1 MINDIIKRQP
11 CICRSFGHVK
21 AYSTQWV
28 NFSVTLNFLG
38 PGRSRLLGFEKKK
51 WYSDLDEF
59 VSYNICLKQ
68 YRVPKAI

>member
-38 PGRSRLLGFEKKK
+38 PGRSRLLGFEKKNGTQISMNLFHII
-51 WYSDLDEF
+51 Y
-59 VSYNICLKQ
+59 
-68 YRVPKAI
+68 A